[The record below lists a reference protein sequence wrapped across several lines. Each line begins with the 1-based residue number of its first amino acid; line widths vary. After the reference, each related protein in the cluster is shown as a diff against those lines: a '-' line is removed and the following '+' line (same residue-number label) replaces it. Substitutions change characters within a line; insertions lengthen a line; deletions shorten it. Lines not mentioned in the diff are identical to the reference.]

1 MMGGEDHNPEIIRK
15 ESKELSD
22 IRKEQQTMRLWVG
35 VLLGT
40 NLLLLVG
47 FLWVSGRDQE
57 TKQPV
62 PAETDFQYPPPAP
75 PAEEDSSIWVTD
87 KMPEDNTDYADTTDE
102 TDNMH
107 TDTADYTDYVDETN
121 DTNNADNIEE
131 SPSSSVSVAVKPVT
145 PRLATRTVK
154 KAEQPRRTKKVV
166 AIPASII
173 TRPGVTLRSL
183 ARRYYGRE
191 VFWVYIYD
199 RNMGVLS
206 SLNTSSPNALPSG
219 IELELPRP
227 ADYGIDATE
236 PISLQRACDLA
247 KSLAK
252 Q

>member
-1 MMGGEDHNPEIIRK
+1 MGGEDHNPEIIRK

-131 SPSSSVSVAVKPVT
+131 SPSSSVSVAVKPVP

-173 TRPGVTLRSL
+173 TRLGVTLRSL

-206 SLNTSSPNALPSG
+206 SLNTSSSNALPSG